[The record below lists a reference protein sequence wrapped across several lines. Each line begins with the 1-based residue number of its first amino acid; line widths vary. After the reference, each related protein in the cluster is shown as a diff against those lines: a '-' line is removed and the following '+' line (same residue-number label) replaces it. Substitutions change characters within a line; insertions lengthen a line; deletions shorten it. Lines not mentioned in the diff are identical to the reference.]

1 MELKLAKV
9 KMQVE
14 LQRLQNKKL
23 ALDAQQARTHQTVG
37 MIL

>member
-23 ALDAQQARTHQTVG
+23 ALDAQQARIG
-37 MIL
+37 IWA